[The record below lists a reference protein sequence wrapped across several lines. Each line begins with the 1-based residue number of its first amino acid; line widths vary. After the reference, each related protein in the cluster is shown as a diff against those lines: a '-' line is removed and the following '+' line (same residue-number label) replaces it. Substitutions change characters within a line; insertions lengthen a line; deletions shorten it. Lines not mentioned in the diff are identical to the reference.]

1 MNARQFATTLRRT
14 STRQAGCSIRRVYS
28 TDLDYGV
35 SEEPQMD
42 AGTLEQQPQS
52 AQIEV
57 PEGMQR
63 VLSMK
68 EKRTKFQRLSMSLI
82 VFKTC
87 HNTLPR
93 GPV

>member
-1 MNARQFATTLRRT
+1 
-14 STRQAGCSIRRVYS
+14 
-28 TDLDYGV
+28 
-35 SEEPQMD
+35 MD
-42 AGTLEQQPQS
+42 VGTLEQQPQA